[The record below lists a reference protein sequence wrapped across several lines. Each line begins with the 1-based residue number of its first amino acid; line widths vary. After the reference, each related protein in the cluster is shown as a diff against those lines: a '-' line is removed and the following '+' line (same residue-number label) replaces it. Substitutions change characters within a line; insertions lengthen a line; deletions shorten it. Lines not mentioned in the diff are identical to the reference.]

1 MAYEV
6 RFARRPI
13 HDLDSIYGAINAES
27 SDAAEGWFRGLEAQ
41 VLSLETLPYRCA
53 ITPERETVRHL
64 LYGNKPHVYRV
75 LFTIDEEAKVVH
87 VAQIRHGARH
97 PLKR

>member
-6 RFARRPI
+6 RFARRAI
-13 HDLDSIYGAINAES
+13 RDLDSIYEAINAES
-27 SDAAEGWFRGLEAQ
+27 SDAAESWFRGLEAEI
-41 VLSLETLPYRCA
+41 LSLETLPYRCA

-87 VAQIRHGARH
+87 VAQIRDGARH

>member
-6 RFARRPI
+6 RFARRAI
-13 HDLDSIYGAINAES
+13 RDLDSIYEAIKAES
-27 SDAAEGWFRGLEAQ
+27 FDAAESWFRGLEAEI
-41 VLSLETLPYRCA
+41 LSLETLRYRCA